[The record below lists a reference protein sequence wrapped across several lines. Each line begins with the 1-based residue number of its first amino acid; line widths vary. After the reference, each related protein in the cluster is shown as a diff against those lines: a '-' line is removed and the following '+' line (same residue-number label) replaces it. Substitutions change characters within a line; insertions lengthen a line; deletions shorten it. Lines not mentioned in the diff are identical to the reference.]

1 MFNMIEL
8 GVIQLV
14 RLKYSVGT
22 FWKDLTV
29 TVKLSVSPFY
39 FSVFVKSLN
48 RAQNQNKSI
57 SSQIVK
63 KLKIILA
70 HLVRRFT
77 ENTHIA
83 SFSESW
89 LSYFPFNFLD
99 FSHFFVKNYFFDI
112 FSSS

>member
-57 SSQIVK
+57 FSQIVK

-77 ENTHIA
+77 ENIHIE
-83 SFSESW
+83 SFSE
-89 LSYFPFNFLD
+89 
-99 FSHFFVKNYFFDI
+99 I
-112 FSSS
+112 